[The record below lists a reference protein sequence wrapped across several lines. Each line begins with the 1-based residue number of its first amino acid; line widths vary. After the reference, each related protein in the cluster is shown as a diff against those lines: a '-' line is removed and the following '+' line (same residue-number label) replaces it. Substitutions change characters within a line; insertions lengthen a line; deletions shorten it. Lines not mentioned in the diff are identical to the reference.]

1 MIEHK
6 LFPTLITEF
15 HYPDK
20 DNFKQ
25 IFIDN
30 IFKFTTPEGYSEE
43 KTGHVTL
50 HHNKNFEQLFKF
62 STESVK
68 QYVNRLH
75 IDIDKFDFNVVKTWM
90 NIKKTAKT
98 QRHAHPDAHISFT
111 YYINMPENC
120 LLPIRFYHPEPVEP
134 YPGSIE
140 NNNTKKIWDEINS
153 STWSFTPKEGQ
164 LFVFP
169 SMLQHDTIGEN
180 LFKKEPG
187 INKENILQYRLCL
200 AGDILLTYKD
210 KTPSPI
216 GIQPVKNWR
225 KFS

>member
-6 LFPTLITEF
+6 LFPTLISEF

-20 DNFKQ
+20 DKFKQ
-25 IFIDN
+25 IFIGN
-30 IFKFTTPEGYSEE
+30 IFKYTNPEGYSSET
-43 KTGHVTL
+43 TGHVNL
-50 HHNKNFEQLFKF
+50 HHEKKFEGLFKF
-62 STESVK
+62 ATDSVK
-68 QYVNRLH
+68 QYVDRLH
-75 IDIDKFDFNVVKTWM
+75 IDVDKFDFSVVKTWM
-90 NIKKTAKT
+90 NIKKIAET

-111 YYINMPENC
+111 YYINMPESCN
-120 LLPIRFYHPEPVEP
+120 LPIRFYRPKLVEP

-140 NNNTKKIWDEINS
+140 HNNTKKIWDEINS
-153 STWSFTPKEGQ
+153 STWLFTPVEGQ

-169 SMLQHDTIGEN
+169 SMLQHDTIGET
-180 LFKKEPG
+180 FIKKEQG
-187 INKENILQYRLCL
+187 INKQNILQYRLCL
-200 AGDILLTYKD
+200 AGDIILTYKD